1 MIAERGGEA
10 IPLSDCESDGPVRH
24 LPAAGRRPAD
34 MHSCL
39 ISACNLDLLIRRSGD
54 RLNQEKSTTFG
65 GMSDGAFGFRSFVQ
79 RVWQKTAQNP
89 RTVG

>member
-1 MIAERGGEA
+1 M
-10 IPLSDCESDGPVRH
+10 
-24 LPAAGRRPAD
+24 

-65 GMSDGAFGFRSFVQ
+65 GM
-79 RVWQKTAQNP
+79 
-89 RTVG
+89 